1 MPDEPAYEYD
11 TTKGYA
17 VVAFN
22 PSLGDCRWGDI
33 EKVGA
38 EIKERLVA
46 LERPTFLLDL
56 TRLEFMGSSVVA
68 LIVKL
73 WKAAQE
79 KEGDMVV
86 VNSSTMIGEVLEI
99 AGLTR
104 VWKIVDTH
112 EEAEQM
118 LGVTTFTPASP
129 MAIFFLAILGWVTAA
144 GALFFV
150 VAPRKQLLEL
160 DPQTA
165 KILAFTCGGVA
176 IIAGLVATVRDRGV
190 WRLLGILL
198 VIVAAGVT
206 IAEALDQV
214 PNF

>member
-1 MPDEPAYEYD
+1 MADAPPYEYD
-11 TTKGYA
+11 TTRSYLI
-17 VVAFN
+17 VAFN

-33 EKVGA
+33 EQVGNDL
-38 EIKERLVA
+38 KEKLA
-46 LERPTFLLDL
+46 TLDRPNFLLDL

-73 WKAAQE
+73 WKAVQE
-79 KEGDMVV
+79 KEGEMVV
-86 VNSSTMIGEVLEI
+86 VNSSSMIGEVLEI

-104 VWKIVDTH
+104 VWKIVDSH

-118 LGVTTFTPASP
+118 LGVKKFTPASP
-129 MAIFFLAILGWVTAA
+129 MSIFFLAILGWVAAA
-144 GALFFV
+144 GALLFV
-150 VAPRKQLLEL
+150 VAPRKELLEL

-165 KILAFTCGGVA
+165 KTLALTCGCVA
-176 IIAGLVATVRDRGV
+176 IIAGLAAIVRDRGV

-198 VIVAAGVT
+198 VIIAAGVT
-206 IAEALDQV
+206 IAEALGQV